1 MFNSFKYFF
10 TMRKIYSYYSDSH
23 RAWANVEA
31 SSKKEVRERAL
42 EYGDKIKLSDIS
54 LYMIQRNGEY
64 LRYV

>member
-1 MFNSFKYFF
+1 
-10 TMRKIYSYYSDSH
+10 MRKIYSYYSDSH
-23 RAWANVEA
+23 RAFAHIEA

-54 LYMIQRNGEY
+54 LLMVQRNGEY